1 MTDIRD
7 GTALKRRTYREIENE
22 FRRLPSQPLLYG
34 ITFCLDHTNRMSFV
48 DVVAYEDAKD
58 HSLEPGRKSLAGK
71 DMDMLG
77 HANARNSVVIKCD
90 AIKANLRF
98 RLQVLLQLRLD
109 HCDGMLDTRTSSENE
124 PYNSDSRGFALR

>member
-1 MTDIRD
+1 
-7 GTALKRRTYREIENE
+7 
-22 FRRLPSQPLLYG
+22 
-34 ITFCLDHTNRMSFV
+34 
-48 DVVAYEDAKD
+48 
-58 HSLEPGRKSLAGK
+58 
-71 DMDMLG
+71 
-77 HANARNSVVIKCD
+77 VIKCD